1 MNGTLYDLHA
11 SPLERLLGAA
21 QIRREL
27 LTHAQGATL
36 EINSGT
42 GFNFEHYA
50 PGIQVTAEEAD
61 PGMRALGAR
70 RARQHLNIEVG
81 SADAQSLPYADQSFE
96 TVVATF
102 TLCSADDPVAVLR
115 EAYRVLKPGGRMLLL
130 EHVYKDTVLAGP
142 ALKLANLGWKQVSGG
157 CQLTG
162 HPELW
167 LGQVPFQIEK
177 HDKIWA
183 GYGGTWVL
191 IKPAA

>member
-1 MNGTLYDLHA
+1 MNGTVYDAHA
-11 SPLERLLGAA
+11 APLEKILGAA
-21 QIRREL
+21 RIRHQL
-27 LTHAQGATL
+27 LSLARGPTL

-42 GFNFEHYA
+42 GFNFEHYP
-50 PGIQVTAEEAD
+50 PGIQLTAEEAD
-61 PGMRALGAR
+61 PGMRAIGTR

-81 SADAQSLPYADQSFE
+81 SADAQSLPHADESFE

-142 ALKLANLGWKQVSGG
+142 LLQLANLGWKQVSGG
-157 CQLTG
+157 CQLTR
-162 HPELW
+162 HPESW
-167 LGQVPFQIEK
+167 PGQVRFEVEK
-177 HDKIWA
+177 HETIWA

-191 IKPAA
+191 NKPAS